1 MATVNRYLATLKS
14 AFYLALKSGKVDKN
28 PVSLVKLSKENNK
41 RVRWLTEEEEVRL
54 LAVLPV
60 AYCPMVLVALHTGMR
75 KSEPLNLEWTDVDFR
90 RNPRPGNPGTCR

>member
-1 MATVNRYLATLKS
+1 MTVCFKS
-14 AFYLALKSGKVDKN
+14 AFYLTLKTGKVDKN

-54 LAVLPV
+54 LAVLPI
-60 AYCPMVLVALHTGMR
+60 AYRPMVLVALHTGMR
-75 KSEPLNLEWTDVDFR
+75 KSEQLNLEWTDVDFR